1 MYMKIDSG
9 TLTNL
14 WFNVSDSRQN
24 AEITASPN
32 PLEAKVIPTPKP
44 ENRQAP
50 SSCFLITPEP
60 RTQVSSRNKSAE
72 NSPAR
77 RTIIF

>member
-50 SSCFLITPEP
+50 SSCFLITPSQGLKS
-60 RTQVSSRNKSAE
+60 QVETNQPKTVRPE
-72 NSPAR
+72 EL
-77 RTIIF
+77 